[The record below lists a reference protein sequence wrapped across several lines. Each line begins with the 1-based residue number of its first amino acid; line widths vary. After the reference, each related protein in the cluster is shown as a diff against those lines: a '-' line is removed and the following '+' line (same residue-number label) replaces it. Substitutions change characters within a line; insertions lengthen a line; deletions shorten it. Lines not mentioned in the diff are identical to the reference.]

1 MGMTMQPVKSSNVKA
16 VGHDADTNTLGV
28 QFNSGATYHYHDV
41 PAEKHAALLKS
52 ESIGKFIGTDIKP
65 HHKYTLQVN

>member
-1 MGMTMQPVKSSNVKA
+1 MGMTMQPVKSSNVKD

-28 QFNSGATYHYHDV
+28 QFHSGATYHYHDV
-41 PAEKHAALLKS
+41 PAEKHAALLAS

-65 HHKYTLQVN
+65 HHKFALQV